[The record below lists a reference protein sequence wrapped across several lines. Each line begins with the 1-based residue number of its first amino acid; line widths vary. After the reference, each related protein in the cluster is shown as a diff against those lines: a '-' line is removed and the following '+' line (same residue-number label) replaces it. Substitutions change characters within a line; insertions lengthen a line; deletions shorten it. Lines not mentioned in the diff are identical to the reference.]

1 MQKRMIQMD
10 LYSDTGFWIRVDKIN
25 RNIFK
30 ENRLCVSRLLLEQIT
45 ELSDVK
51 ASRLN
56 GEGEEKKEKKS
67 KPNNRA
73 DLAPSS
79 FIQMNGDFFQ
89 RKEEA
94 FFYFQSDLDI

>member
-10 LYSDTGFWIRVDKIN
+10 LYSNTGFWIEVDKIN
-25 RNIFK
+25 RSIFR
-30 ENRLCVSRLLLEQIT
+30 ENRFLLKQIT

-67 KPNNRA
+67 KQNNRA

-79 FIQMNGDFFQ
+79 FIQMNGDFFW